1 MIRLRLERVTSI
13 GRKIGLND
21 EKGYA
26 IAVLLLLVVVSAFTV
41 GYFIMAPA
49 TQPAYNT
56 IYLLDSHH
64 SAADYPLTLIAG
76 QNSTFTVYVHV
87 ENHMNKPQTYQVLLK
102 TTPYLNNV
110 PVDTAALNTT
120 DITLND
126 GQSWQ
131 STQTITENQ
140 PGSYSVV
147 FELWGLNPSQNQ
159 YEFTYNYCVLNI
171 QVVN

>member
-1 MIRLRLERVTSI
+1 LIRPRLERVINI

-26 IAVLLLLVVVSAFTV
+26 IAVFLLLVLVSAFTV
-41 GYFIMAPA
+41 GYFILCPS

-56 IYLLDSHH
+56 IYLLDSQHK
-64 SAADYPLTLIAG
+64 AADYPITLVAG
-76 QNSTFTVYVHV
+76 QNSTFSVYVHV
-87 ENHMNKPQTYQVLLK
+87 ENHVNKPETYQMQTK
-102 TTPYLNNV
+102 ITPYLTNV
-110 PVDTAALNTT
+110 PVDTTALNTT
-120 DITLND
+120 VISLND

-131 STQTITENQ
+131 SLQTITENQ

-147 FELWGLNPSQNQ
+147 FELWGLNPSTIQ

-171 QVVN
+171 QIVS

>member
-1 MIRLRLERVTSI
+1 LIRLRLERVTSI

-26 IAVLLLLVVVSAFTV
+26 IAVLLLLIIVSAFTV
-41 GYFIMAPA
+41 GYFILCPA

-56 IYLLDSHH
+56 IYLLDSQYK
-64 SAADYPLTLIAG
+64 AADYPVTLVAG

-87 ENHMNKPQTYQVLLK
+87 ENHMNKPETYQVLLK
-102 TTPYLNNV
+102 TIPYLNNV

-126 GQSWQ
+126 GQFWQ

-147 FELWGLNPSQNQ
+147 FELWGLNPSTNQ

-171 QVVN
+171 QVMN

>member
-1 MIRLRLERVTSI
+1 MPTLSEHVTRI

-26 IAVLLLLVVVSAFTV
+26 IAVFLLLVIVSAFTL
-41 GYFIMAPA
+41 GYFILCPA

-56 IYLLDSHH
+56 IYLLDSQHK
-64 SAADYPLTLIAG
+64 AADYPLTLIVG
-76 QNSTFTVYVHV
+76 QNSTFTVYVNV

-110 PVDTAALNTT
+110 PLDTTALNTT

-126 GQSWQ
+126 GKSWQ
-131 STQTITENQ
+131 SAQTITENLS
-140 PGSYSVV
+140 GSYSVV
-147 FELWGLNPSQNQ
+147 FELWGLNPSTNQ
-159 YEFTYNYCVLNI
+159 FEFTYNYCVLNI